1 MVGQTTCNRSYPGN
15 RRAAPVLARSR
26 TQSLLQRALLV
37 SLVSM
42 LLSGCGSWHYT
53 INAPLER
60 YDESHGYRFSTI
72 ERGTAGDDILVV
84 LTFSGGGLRAAAL
97 AYGVL
102 ERLAQE
108 HVTWNGRSQRLLD
121 EVDSINAVSGG
132 SITAAYFA
140 LHGDGIFEHFEKRVL
155 ERNLQDDIESRIL
168 ALSAIPRLLSP
179 RYGRIDMVQELLD
192 EAFFH
197 GKTFANIPRRRPL
210 VTIAASDMALGARF
224 EFTQT
229 YFNLI
234 CSDLDKLPVAR
245 AVAASAA
252 VPIVLSPV
260 TLWNYAGTCGLPASY
275 LNIPVPADPE
285 TALRQSHR
293 LREMRTYLDRKTRP
307 YIHLLDGGLS
317 DNVGLRGITETA
329 DMMGGFDTF
338 LRRLGMPEA
347 KKVVIITVNAETDG
361 DHRVDDSANVP
372 SIFQV
377 ARALADV
384 PINRYSWE
392 TQIQARRAMES
403 WQLHA
408 DPHQRHEFYLVN
420 ASISALT
427 DPEERAF
434 LMSVPTTLQLPKD
447 TTDRLRRAAGRLLDD
462 SPDYRRL
469 IESLR

>member
-1 MVGQTTCNRSYPGN
+1 
-15 RRAAPVLARSR
+15 
-26 TQSLLQRALLV
+26 
-37 SLVSM
+37 M
-42 LLSGCGSWHYT
+42 LLSACGSWHYT

-60 YDESHGYRFSTI
+60 YDEKHGYRFSTI
-72 ERGTAGDDILVV
+72 ESGTARNDIFVA

-108 HVTWNGRSQRLLD
+108 RITWNGRSQRLLD

-140 LHGDGIFEHFEKRVL
+140 LHRDGIFEHFEKRVL
-155 ERNLQDDIESRIL
+155 ERSLQDEIESKIFS
-168 ALSAIPRLLSP
+168 LSAVPRLVSP
-179 RYGRIDMVQELLD
+179 RYSRIDMVQELMD
-192 EAFFH
+192 DAFFH
-197 GKTFANIPRRRPL
+197 GMTFANIPRRRPL
-210 VTIAASDMALGARF
+210 VTIAASDMVRGSRF

-252 VPIVLSPV
+252 VPIVFAPV
-260 TLWNYAGTCGLPASY
+260 TLWNYAGSCGLPASY
-275 LNIPVPADPE
+275 LNTPISADPE
-285 TALRQSHR
+285 AVLRQSHR
-293 LREMRTYLDRKTRP
+293 LQEMRTYLDRNARP
-307 YIHLLDGGLS
+307 YIHLLDGGLT
-317 DNVGLRGITETA
+317 DNVGLRGITEAA
-329 DMMGGFDTF
+329 DMMGGFDAF
-338 LRRLGMPEA
+338 LQRLGMPEA
-347 KKVVIITVNAETDG
+347 KKVVVITVNAEADG
-361 DHRVDDSANVP
+361 DHRVDNNADVP

-392 TQIQARRAMES
+392 TQLQARRAMES
-403 WQLHA
+403 WQRHA
-408 DPHQRHEFYLVN
+408 DPQEGLEFYLVN
-420 ASISALT
+420 ASISALA

-462 SPDYRRL
+462 SPEYRRL
-469 IESLR
+469 VESLR